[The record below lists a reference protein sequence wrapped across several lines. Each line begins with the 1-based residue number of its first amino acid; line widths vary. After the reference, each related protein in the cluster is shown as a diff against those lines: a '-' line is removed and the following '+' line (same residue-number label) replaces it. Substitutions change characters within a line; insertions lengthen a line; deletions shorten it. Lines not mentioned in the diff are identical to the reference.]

1 MHRFW
6 FGAAG
11 AANHNLMQR
20 QLLCTMPNTK
30 PTPLDSLLAAAEQVR
45 QQLKLKAFDAEGV
58 AHLANFIQAQQHELG
73 PAERPGVTMA
83 LGCFLGEC
91 LVRVYGGEWGTGRDG
106 TTGVGLAERF
116 FFNPFHL
123 VDAQLNEGE
132 SASVAAFFASVPGRL
147 QAPPAARKAW
157 IS

>member
-1 MHRFW
+1 MSD
-6 FGAAG
+6 
-11 AANHNLMQR
+11 
-20 QLLCTMPNTK
+20 TP
-30 PTPLDSLLAAAEQVR
+30 PTPLDSIATAAEQVR

-58 AHLANFIQAQQHELG
+58 AHLANFIQAQRGTLG
-73 PAERPGVTMA
+73 PAERPGFIMA

-91 LVRVYGGEWGTGRDG
+91 LVHVYRGEWGTGKDG
-106 TTGVGLAERF
+106 TTGIGLASRF

-132 SASVAAFFASVPGRL
+132 SASVAAFFASIPSRL
-147 QAPPAARKAW
+147 KTPPAVRKGW

>member
-1 MHRFW
+1 
-6 FGAAG
+6 
-11 AANHNLMQR
+11 
-20 QLLCTMPNTK
+20 MPDAT
-30 PTPLDSLLAAAEQVR
+30 PTPLDSLLVAAEQVR

-58 AHLANFIQAQQHELG
+58 AHLANFIQAQRGLLG
-73 PAERPGVTMA
+73 PAERPGFIMA
-83 LGCFLGEC
+83 LGCFLGQS
-91 LVRVYGGEWGTGRDG
+91 LVQMYGGEWGTGRDG
-106 TTGVGLAERF
+106 STGIGLANRF

-147 QAPPAARKAW
+147 KTPPAARKSW